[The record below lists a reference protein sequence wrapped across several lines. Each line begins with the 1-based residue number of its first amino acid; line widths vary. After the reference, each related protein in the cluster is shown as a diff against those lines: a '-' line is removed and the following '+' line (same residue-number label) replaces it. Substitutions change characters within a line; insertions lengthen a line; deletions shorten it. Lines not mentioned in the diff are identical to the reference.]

1 MKKDTFHDFR
11 RTALSNW
18 FANGMSE
25 YDVMVL
31 AGHSN
36 FDTTHQFYLAVA
48 SDLVARARR
57 IQADV
62 LSQNLVHFGAV
73 GVFSEKEKKP
83 AIVNDCQPKGYK
95 YARQDS
101 NLRPTD

>member
-1 MKKDTFHDFR
+1 
-11 RTALSNW
+11 
-18 FANGMSE
+18 MSE
-25 YDVMVL
+25 HDVMVL

-83 AIVNDCQPKGYK
+83 TIVNDCQPKGYK
-95 YARQDS
+95 HARQDS

>member
-1 MKKDTFHDFR
+1 MLSALII
-11 RTALSNW
+11 RTSYQLALFWMLITN
-18 FANGMSE
+18 
-25 YDVMVL
+25 
-31 AGHSN
+31 
-36 FDTTHQFYLAVA
+36 LAVA
-48 SDLVARARR
+48 SDLVARARK

-73 GVFSEKEKKP
+73 GVFPGKEKKP
-83 AIVNDCQPKGYK
+83 AIVSNCQPKGYK

>member
-1 MKKDTFHDFR
+1 MCH
-11 RTALSNW
+11 
-18 FANGMSE
+18 
-25 YDVMVL
+25 L

-62 LSQNLVHFGAV
+62 LSQNLVHFGTVWCSLVQFGAV
-73 GVFSEKEKKP
+73 GGLPGKEK
-83 AIVNDCQPKGYK
+83 N
-95 YARQDS
+95 
-101 NLRPTD
+101 